1 MNLELLSFGPK
12 GWADELLHGLA
23 VTAATSSAAF
33 ALALLFGALGAG
45 AKLSGLWPVRALGQG
60 YTIVFRGVPELLVLY
75 LVFFGGDMLLSAVA
89 QTVFGVGA
97 GFKMPV
103 FVVGVLAIGVCTGAY
118 CAEVMRGAALA
129 VPRGALEAADSLGLS
144 RWKKLRLVLMP
155 IALRIAL
162 PGLGNILQITIK
174 ESALISV
181 VGLAELL
188 RQAAI
193 AAGSTRQP
201 FTFYIAAAFLF
212 YALTLLVQVGTRH
225 VERRTK
231 WA

>member
-1 MNLELLSFGPK
+1 MSFEIFSFGPK
-12 GWADELLHGLA
+12 GWGDELLHGLA
-23 VTAATSSAAF
+23 VTAATSGVAF
-33 ALALLFGALGAG
+33 VLALLFGALGAA
-45 AKLSGLWPVRALGQG
+45 AKLSGTWTVRALGQG
-60 YTIVFRGVPELLVLY
+60 YTTVFRGVPELLVLY

-89 QTVFGVGA
+89 QTVFGVGG
-97 GFKMPV
+97 GFKTPV
-103 FVVGVLAIGVCTGAY
+103 FAVGVLAIGICAGAY

-129 VPRGALEAADSLGLS
+129 VPRGTLEAADSLGLT
-144 RWKKLRLVLMP
+144 RWQRFRLVLAP

-188 RQAAI
+188 RQAAV

-212 YALTLLVQVGTRH
+212 YALTLLVQVETRRI
-225 VERRTK
+225 ERRTR

>member
-1 MNLELLSFGPK
+1 MNLQLLSFGPQ

-23 VTAATSSAAF
+23 VTAAVSGAAF
-33 ALALLFGALGAG
+33 VLALLFGALGAA
-45 AKLSGLWPVRALGQG
+45 AKLSGSLSLRVLGQG
-60 YTIVFRGVPELLVLY
+60 YTTVFRGVPELLVLY
-75 LVFFGGDMLLSAVA
+75 LVFFGGDMLLGAVA

-97 GFKMPV
+97 GFKTPV
-103 FVVGVLAIGVCTGAY
+103 FVVGVLAIGICAGAY

-129 VPRGALEAADSLGLS
+129 VPRGAIEAADSLGLT
-144 RWKKLRLVLMP
+144 RWQRLRLVVAP

-188 RQAAI
+188 RQAAV

-212 YALTLLVQVGTRH
+212 YALTLLVQVGTRRI
-225 VERRTK
+225 ERSTR